1 MNIYLSQSSRLW
13 YHFLN
18 YSKNLKFALEISKF
32 VNLVDVKQSDIFKN
46 NLAYALE
53 LNEIKEETFLQFGMS
68 LQLVVEPVVCTLY

>member
-1 MNIYLSQSSRLW
+1 M
-13 YHFLN
+13 N

-68 LQLVVEPVVCTLY
+68 LLVVEPVVCTLY

>member
-1 MNIYLSQSSRLW
+1 MVPFFEL
-13 YHFLN
+13 F
-18 YSKNLKFALEISKF
+18 KEFEIRTWDFK
-32 VNLVDVKQSDIFKN
+32 VRQPGQVVDVKQSDIFKN